1 MQRITSVVSL
11 PYASRYNVLPVEVT
25 PQEITFATAEPFV
38 HEWEREIS
46 QVQKRKIKRVFT
58 NPEDIARYLM
68 EFYSIS
74 RSVLGAE
81 RQNEGSP
88 GTGAGIQNLE
98 QLVELGRG
106 GKLDANDQ
114 HVVSIVEWLLQYAFD
129 QRASDIHIEPRR
141 EQGII
146 RFRIDGVLQQ
156 VYQLP
161 AAVLAPVTSRIKIL
175 ARMDIAEK
183 RRPQDGRLKT
193 RSPQGQEVELRL
205 STMPTAFG
213 EKLVMRIF
221 DPMVLLKDFRAL
233 GFTETDEKLWSGMIE
248 NPHGIIL
255 VTGPTGSGKTTTLYS
270 TLKQVAK
277 PEVNVCTVEDPIELV
292 EPAFN
297 QMQVQHNIDLTFAA
311 GVRALMRQDPDII
324 MVGEIRD
331 AETAEMAV
339 QAALTGH
346 LVLSTLHT
354 NDAPASVSR
363 LLDLNIPPYLLQS
376 TLIGVIAQRLVR
388 TLCPHCKKE
397 GEISDEEWNTLV
409 APWKA
414 QKPRKIQEAVGC
426 LECRNTGYRGRVGIY
441 EMLTF
446 TPKLKPL
453 IGTSFDMEALREA
466 AIRDGMKPL
475 RPARRAEGG
484 GRRHHG
490 GRGDARGTASGGP
503 VLERG
508 SGHAPRTHGSG
519 LVPGAGGGAVR
530 GAADTHR
537 ALHHAAGAQGRGPGG
552 GAQGRHGLRRQ
563 PCRHYPSAGFHD
575 PHRGSDVRGLRDTQG
590 CLARHPPL
598 RPSQKRRERRQDDAR
613 GGEKPECA

>member
-1 MQRITSVVSL
+1 MHSARETTKTAEHKLALQEVLAWMQADGMIGADKVELLKGLAERGAYRNQHPVSILGKRDWNDARPPHAPLTVESLSTWLAAKTGLPYFRIDPLKLDVQRITSVVSL

-25 PQEITFATAEPFV
+25 AQEITFATAEPYV

-46 QVQKRKIKRVFT
+46 QVQTKKIKRVFT
-58 NPEDIARYLM
+58 NPEDIARYLV

-81 RQNEGSP
+81 RQNEGTAPSGP
-88 GTGAGIQNLE
+88 GIQNLE
-98 QLVELGRG
+98 QLVELGRS
-106 GKLDANDQ
+106 GKLDVNDQ
-114 HVVSIVEWLLQYAFD
+114 HVISIVEWLLQYAFD
-129 QRASDIHIEPRR
+129 QRASDIHVEPRR

-161 AAVLAPVTSRIKIL
+161 PAVLAPVTSRIKIL

-193 RSPQGQEVELRL
+193 RNPQGQEVELRL

-270 TLKQVAK
+270 TLKHVAK

-311 GVRALMRQDPDII
+311 GVRTLLRQDPDII

-354 NDAPASVSR
+354 NDAVASVSR
-363 LLDLNIPPYLLQS
+363 LLDLDIPPYLLQS

-475 RPARRAEGG
+475 RLRGAQKVAEGVTTVEEVMRVVPPPA
-484 GRRHHG
+484 GR
-490 GRGDARGTASGGP
+490 
-503 VLERG
+503 
-508 SGHAPRTHGSG
+508 
-519 LVPGAGGGAVR
+519 
-530 GAADTHR
+530 
-537 ALHHAAGAQGRGPGG
+537 
-552 GAQGRHGLRRQ
+552 
-563 PCRHYPSAGFHD
+563 Y
-575 PHRGSDVRGLRDTQG
+575 
-590 CLARHPPL
+590 
-598 RPSQKRRERRQDDAR
+598 
-613 GGEKPECA
+613 